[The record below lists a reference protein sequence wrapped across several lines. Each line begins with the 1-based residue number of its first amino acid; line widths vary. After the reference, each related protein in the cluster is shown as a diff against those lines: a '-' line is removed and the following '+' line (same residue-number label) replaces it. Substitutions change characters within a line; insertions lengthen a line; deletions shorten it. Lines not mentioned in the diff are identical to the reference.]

1 MCSASRPLASLPPLW
16 PTAAAADGPQ
26 LPCWLQQTS
35 WRRRM
40 QDSPGSGTSLAGR
53 GHVAAGSPAGQGAA
67 LSCTPAAL
75 QPAPAVGPTASFL
88 TSGETSYCPLRQEPP
103 PHRQTDVVTL
113 CQPPDRSDHMPWN
126 FQASPMSCHTAHE
139 PSKHPGDSGPRR
151 PSHLPAGLH
160 RKCHTWDS
168 TWFSHMTAPTVP
180 PQPSLTSKRTFWA
193 RPVLG
198 SRHQRPQLP
207 PPCPRP
213 QPAGATAAKCPS
225 ALSPACR
232 ASSSRGP
239 LHPKAGAMA
248 PAASGARTGA
258 GTGHCCWALRL
269 TEADPR
275 PDLSG

>member
-1 MCSASRPLASLPPLW
+1 MAEEDAGQPWVWDIPGRQRARGGRQPR
-16 PTAAAADGPQ
+16 G
-26 LPCWLQQTS
+26 
-35 WRRRM
+35 
-40 QDSPGSGTSLAGR
+40 PGSSAEL
-53 GHVAAGSPAGQGAA
+53 H
-67 LSCTPAAL
+67 SCC
-75 QPAPAVGPTASFL
+75 PAVGPTASFL

-207 PPCPRP
+207 PPLPP
-213 QPAGATAAKCPS
+213 
-225 ALSPACR
+225 
-232 ASSSRGP
+232 
-239 LHPKAGAMA
+239 A
-248 PAASGARTGA
+248 PASWSHSCQVPISPEPSMQGQQ
-258 GTGHCCWALRL
+258 
-269 TEADPR
+269 
-275 PDLSG
+275 